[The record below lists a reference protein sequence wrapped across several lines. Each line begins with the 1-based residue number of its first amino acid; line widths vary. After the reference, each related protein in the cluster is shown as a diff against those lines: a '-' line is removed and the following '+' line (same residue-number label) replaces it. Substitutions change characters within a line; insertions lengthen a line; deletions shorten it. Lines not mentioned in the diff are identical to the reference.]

1 MAKDKLKMSNKR
13 FMAIMIPVIVFL
25 VAAMIAV
32 TCVMNAY
39 KYVLDTY
46 LGIGARHTILAEGTE
61 DWDTNYYDNIYADEE
76 NPNLAAVKGAA
87 EVSKKIADEGFVL
100 LKNDNILPLKGDK
113 PAVTP
118 FGYRYLHPVYGIY
131 GSGCVYGGGGMG
143 AFGQLYLGKGP
154 AHVSGAVLGSAT
166 EQILLPDALASN
178 FTVNGTVVD
187 KMSASQDTLVKVDAA
202 DGTTPCQEQ
211 SALSCLGANTYL
223 YEFSADIYS
232 DVAASC
238 ADTTGLVFIARDA
251 GEGGDLKIDAYAD
264 GTPHQLALSANE
276 KATIKFAK
284 EHCDNGVVAIINS
297 SNIMEVRDLMEG
309 EYAVD
314 AVLWVGFPGTV
325 GFQSMSDILCG
336 KVNPSGRTVDLW
348 ADDFTK
354 NPTYQNFGDFRYDNV
369 NVIDNTDTA
378 QTEIEA
384 PFVEYEEGVYVGYKY
399 YETADVED
407 PDFDYE
413 KEVVFPFGYGLSYTT
428 FEQEITGYVDG
439 GDEISV
445 TVSVKNTGDRD
456 GKEVVQLYYTAPYT
470 DFDKTNKI
478 EKPVKNLVAFDKV
491 EVAKGAT
498 EEVTLT
504 FAKEDMASYCYTRDN
519 GDGTTGCYVL
529 ENGEYTIT
537 LGKNSHDAW
546 DSRTTTINETV
557 WYDSDN
563 PRQSEK
569 DGQSL
574 LDDEGNPIDVPAK
587 TKEDAFASFVAATN
601 RFEDCNEYM
610 NSSSVT
616 NLSRSNW
623 TGTFPTRPENN
634 TKTASDQLVAE
645 IESYNYM
652 NFDYENDAL
661 LGNKEGS
668 KVYAAEAPVSKADNG
683 LTLMD
688 MRGKDYYDNDW
699 NLLLDQLDYG
709 NTEQLI
715 AFLFNAAQTINPIE
729 EIGLTKTKGCEGPSG
744 VGMFSEMF
752 EDWGET
758 MAYPGGMVIA
768 SSWNTDLAYKAGEA
782 MGLEALNLT
791 PSDGMHINGWT
802 GPAMNLHRS
811 PFGGRNG
818 EYYSEDSFL
827 SGMIGVQIINGAGDK
842 GLYTIYKHFA
852 VNDSETNRHGI
863 CTWLN
868 EQAMRETYFKT
879 FEIVFKESRRTVKY
893 IADDQGTVAVKRM
906 KGAMAVMTSMNRIG
920 AVPAGGHYGL
930 LTEVLRDEWGFHGFV
945 QTDQPTQ
952 TDKDQMLRAGGDVQ
966 MSSTATAPRDL
977 TSNTIKHC
985 IRRSVHN
992 VAFALVNSNVM
1003 QGVAP
1008 GTIIYYDM
1016 SPWAIGLMIGDIV
1029 VGLLIAGGIVW
1040 IVLRVLDEKKHP
1052 EKYKRKE
1059 KI

>member
-1 MAKDKLKMSNKR
+1 MRKD
-13 FMAIMIPVIVFL
+13 
-25 VAAMIAV
+25 
-32 TCVMNAY
+32 
-39 KYVLDTY
+39 
-46 LGIGARHTILAEGTE
+46 
-61 DWDTNYYDNIYADEE
+61 
-76 NPNLAAVKGAA
+76 
-87 EVSKKIADEGFVL
+87 
-100 LKNDNILPLKGDK
+100 
-113 PAVTP
+113 
-118 FGYRYLHPVYGIY
+118 
-131 GSGCVYGGGGMG
+131 
-143 AFGQLYLGKGP
+143 
-154 AHVSGAVLGSAT
+154 
-166 EQILLPDALASN
+166 
-178 FTVNGTVVD
+178 
-187 KMSASQDTLVKVDAA
+187 
-202 DGTTPCQEQ
+202 
-211 SALSCLGANTYL
+211 
-223 YEFSADIYS
+223 
-232 DVAASC
+232 
-238 ADTTGLVFIARDA
+238 
-251 GEGGDLKIDAYAD
+251 
-264 GTPHQLALSANE
+264 
-276 KATIKFAK
+276 
-284 EHCDNGVVAIINS
+284 
-297 SNIMEVRDLMEG
+297 VR
-309 EYAVD
+309 
-314 AVLWVGFPGTV
+314 
-325 GFQSMSDILCG
+325 
-336 KVNPSGRTVDLW
+336 R
-348 ADDFTK
+348 
-354 NPTYQNFGDFRYDNV
+354 
-369 NVIDNTDTA
+369 
-378 QTEIEA
+378 
-384 PFVEYEEGVYVGYKY
+384 
-399 YETADVED
+399 
-407 PDFDYE
+407 
-413 KEVVFPFGYGLSYTT
+413 
-428 FEQEITGYVDG
+428 
-439 GDEISV
+439 
-445 TVSVKNTGDRD
+445 
-456 GKEVVQLYYTAPYT
+456 
-470 DFDKTNKI
+470 
-478 EKPVKNLVAFDKV
+478 
-491 EVAKGAT
+491 
-498 EEVTLT
+498 
-504 FAKEDMASYCYTRDN
+504 
-519 GDGTTGCYVL
+519 
-529 ENGEYTIT
+529 
-537 LGKNSHDAW
+537 
-546 DSRTTTINETV
+546 
-557 WYDSDN
+557 
-563 PRQSEK
+563 
-569 DGQSL
+569 
-574 LDDEGNPIDVPAK
+574 
-587 TKEDAFASFVAATN
+587 
-601 RFEDCNEYM
+601 
-610 NSSSVT
+610 
-616 NLSRSNW
+616 
-623 TGTFPTRPENN
+623 
-634 TKTASDQLVAE
+634 
-645 IESYNYM
+645 
-652 NFDYENDAL
+652 
-661 LGNKEGS
+661 
-668 KVYAAEAPVSKADNG
+668 
-683 LTLMD
+683 
-688 MRGKDYYDNDW
+688 KDYYDNDW

-930 LTEVLRDEWGFHGFV
+930 LTEVLRDEWGFQGFV

-1029 VGLLIAGGIVW
+1029 VGLLIVGGIVW
-1040 IVLRVLDEKKHP
+1040 IVLRLLDEKKHP

>member
-25 VAAMIAV
+25 VAAMITV
-32 TCVMNAY
+32 TCVMNY
-39 KYVLDTY
+39 FGLVMDKVF
-46 LGIGARHTILAEGTE
+46 GQGARHIVNVEGTE
-61 DWDTNYYDNIYADEE
+61 TWDTQYYDVKYDTSDEA
-76 NPNLAAVKGAA
+76 LKAASDKSK
-87 EVSKKIADEGFVL
+87 EVCDEGYVL
-100 LKNDNILPLKGDK
+100 LKNAQKNGKNMLPLAEKSK
-113 PAVTP
+113 ITP
-118 FGYRYLHPVYGIY
+118 FGFHYTHPVYSIL
-131 GSGCVYGGGGMG
+131 GSGSVYDEMG
-143 AFGQLYLGKGP
+143 YGNSGP
-154 AHVSGAVLGSAT
+154 YNSAYNCT
-166 EQILLPDALASN
+166 NKYSVTMSEAIKSN
-178 FTVNGTVVD
+178 FTVNATVEQRMND
-187 KMSASQDTLVKVDAA
+187 SEYVKVDAA
-202 DGTTPCQEQ
+202 EGTTPCKEFPNVNQCE
-211 SALSCLGANTYL
+211 GGNTYL
-223 YEFSADIYS
+223 YQYDPSIFSGTED
-232 DVAASC
+232 SC
-238 ADTTGLVFIARDA
+238 ADTTGLVFIGRDA
-251 GEGGDLKIDAYAD
+251 GEGGDLKFDAYAD
-264 GTPHQLALSANE
+264 GTPHQLTLSKSE
-276 KATIKFAK
+276 KEIISFAK
-284 EHCDNGVVAIINS
+284 ANCDNGVVAVINS
-297 SNIMEVRDLMEG
+297 GNVMELDELISG
-309 EYAVD
+309 DYAVD
-314 AVLWVGFPGTV
+314 AIIWIGFPGSI
-325 GFQSMSDILCG
+325 GSQSLSDILCG
-336 KVNPSGRTVDLW
+336 KVNPSGRTVNTWTSDLL
-348 ADDFTK
+348 AD
-354 NPTYQNFGDFRYDNV
+354 PTTANLGEFIY
-369 NVIDNTDTA
+369 TDSEVEGTTA
-378 QTEIEA
+378 VGGSFI
-384 PFVEYEEGVYVGYKY
+384 EYEEGVYVGYKY
-399 YETADVED
+399 YETADEMD
-407 PDFDYE
+407 ASFDYDE
-413 KEVVFPFGYGLSYTT
+413 AVVFPFGYGLSYTT
-428 FEQEITGYVDG
+428 FEQKITGYVDG

-445 TVSVKNTGDRD
+445 TISVKNTGDRD

-491 EVAKGAT
+491 EVAKGVT

-519 GDGTTGCYVL
+519 GDGTKGCYVL

-930 LTEVLRDEWGFHGFV
+930 LTEVLRDEWGFQGFV

-1029 VGLLIAGGIVW
+1029 VGLLIVGGIVW

>member
-13 FMAIMIPVIVFL
+13 FMVIMIPIIVFL
-25 VAAMIAV
+25 VAAMITV
-32 TCVMNAY
+32 TCVMNY
-39 KYVLDTY
+39 FGLVMDKVF
-46 LGIGARHTILAEGTE
+46 GQGARHIVNVEGTE
-61 DWDTNYYDNIYADEE
+61 TWDTQYYDVKYDTSDEA
-76 NPNLAAVKGAA
+76 LKAASDKSK
-87 EVSKKIADEGFVL
+87 EVCDEGYVL
-100 LKNDNILPLKGDK
+100 LKNAQKNGKNMLPLAEKSK
-113 PAVTP
+113 ITP
-118 FGYRYLHPVYGIY
+118 FGFHYTHPVYSIL
-131 GSGCVYGGGGMG
+131 GSGSVYDEMG
-143 AFGQLYLGKGP
+143 YGNSGP
-154 AHVSGAVLGSAT
+154 YNSAYNCT
-166 EQILLPDALASN
+166 NKYSVTMSEAIKSN
-178 FTVNGTVVD
+178 FTVNATVEQRMND
-187 KMSASQDTLVKVDAA
+187 SEYVKVDAA
-202 DGTTPCQEQ
+202 EGTTPCKEFPNVNQCE
-211 SALSCLGANTYL
+211 GGNTYL
-223 YEFSADIYS
+223 YQYDPSIFSGTED
-232 DVAASC
+232 SC
-238 ADTTGLVFIARDA
+238 ADTTGLVFIGRDA
-251 GEGGDLKIDAYAD
+251 GEGGDLKFDAYAD
-264 GTPHQLALSANE
+264 GTPHQLTLSKSE
-276 KATIKFAK
+276 KEIISFAK
-284 EHCDNGVVAIINS
+284 ANCDNGVVAVINS
-297 SNIMEVRDLMEG
+297 GNVMELDELISG
-309 EYAVD
+309 DYAVD
-314 AVLWVGFPGTV
+314 AIIWIGFPGSI
-325 GFQSMSDILCG
+325 GSQSLSDILCG
-336 KVNPSGRTVDLW
+336 KVNPSGRTVNTWTSDLL
-348 ADDFTK
+348 AD
-354 NPTYQNFGDFRYDNV
+354 PTTANLGEFIY
-369 NVIDNTDTA
+369 TDSEVEGTTA
-378 QTEIEA
+378 VGGSFI
-384 PFVEYEEGVYVGYKY
+384 EYEEGVYVGYKY
-399 YETADVED
+399 YETADEMD
-407 PDFDYE
+407 ASFDYDE
-413 KEVVFPFGYGLSYTT
+413 AVVFPFGYGLSYTT
-428 FEQEITGYVDG
+428 FEQKITGYVDG

-445 TVSVKNTGDRD
+445 TISVKNTGDRD

-491 EVAKGAT
+491 EVAKGVT

-519 GDGTTGCYVL
+519 GDGTKGCYVL

>member
-25 VAAMIAV
+25 VAAMITV
-32 TCVMNAY
+32 TCVMNY
-39 KYVLDTY
+39 FGLVMDKVF
-46 LGIGARHTILAEGTE
+46 GQGARHIVNVEGTE
-61 DWDTNYYDNIYADEE
+61 TWDTQYYDVKYDTSDEA
-76 NPNLAAVKGAA
+76 LKAASDKSK
-87 EVSKKIADEGFVL
+87 EVCDEGYVL
-100 LKNDNILPLKGDK
+100 LKNAQKNGKNMLPLAEKSK
-113 PAVTP
+113 ITP
-118 FGYRYLHPVYGIY
+118 FGFHYTHPVYSIL
-131 GSGCVYGGGGMG
+131 GSGSVYDEMG
-143 AFGQLYLGKGP
+143 YGNSGP
-154 AHVSGAVLGSAT
+154 YNSAYNCT
-166 EQILLPDALASN
+166 NKYSVTMSEAIKSN
-178 FTVNGTVVD
+178 FTVNATVEQRMND
-187 KMSASQDTLVKVDAA
+187 SEYVKVDAA
-202 DGTTPCQEQ
+202 EGTTPCKEFPNVNQCE
-211 SALSCLGANTYL
+211 GGNMYL
-223 YEFSADIYS
+223 YQYDPSIFSGTED
-232 DVAASC
+232 SC
-238 ADTTGLVFIARDA
+238 ADTTGLVFIGRDA
-251 GEGGDLKIDAYAD
+251 GEGGDLKFDAYAD
-264 GTPHQLALSANE
+264 GTPHQLTLSKSE
-276 KATIKFAK
+276 KEIISFAK
-284 EHCDNGVVAIINS
+284 ANCDNGVVAVINS
-297 SNIMEVRDLMEG
+297 GNVMELDELISG
-309 EYAVD
+309 DYAVD
-314 AVLWVGFPGTV
+314 AIIWIGFPGSI
-325 GFQSMSDILCG
+325 GSQSLSDILCG
-336 KVNPSGRTVDLW
+336 KVNPSGRTVNTWTSDLL
-348 ADDFTK
+348 AD
-354 NPTYQNFGDFRYDNV
+354 PTTANLGEFIY
-369 NVIDNTDTA
+369 TDSEVEGTTA
-378 QTEIEA
+378 VGGSFI
-384 PFVEYEEGVYVGYKY
+384 EYEEGVYVGYKY
-399 YETADVED
+399 YETADEMD
-407 PDFDYE
+407 ASFDYDE
-413 KEVVFPFGYGLSYTT
+413 AVVFPFGYGLSYTT
-428 FEQEITGYVDG
+428 FEQKITGYVDG

-445 TVSVKNTGDRD
+445 TISVKNTGDRD

-491 EVAKGAT
+491 EVAKGVT

-519 GDGTTGCYVL
+519 GDGTKGCYVL